1 MLMQI
6 ILKYIKIQAKNLHL
20 LHWYISI
27 KKLKDVKFETVNP
40 LYFLFSK
47 MNGYFEDINK
57 NKYLTLIPINEGK
70 EIIKNMKNYGV
81 KSEI

>member
-1 MLMQI
+1 MQI
-6 ILKYIKIQAKNLHL
+6 ILKYIKIHAQNLHL
-20 LHWYISI
+20 LHGSISI

-40 LYFLFSK
+40 LYFIFSK